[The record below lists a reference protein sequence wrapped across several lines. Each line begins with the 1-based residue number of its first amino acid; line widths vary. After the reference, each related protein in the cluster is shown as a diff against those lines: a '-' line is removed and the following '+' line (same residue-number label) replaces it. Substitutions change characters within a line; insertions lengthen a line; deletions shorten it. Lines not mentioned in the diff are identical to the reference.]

1 MQIPK
6 SNFLKNYSEKIRSSI
21 ERILQ
26 ERDCEGEVIKQSP
39 IWVRGT
45 VIGLMG
51 SALFAV
57 GWLAIAKTDEVV
69 SVSGKLEPL
78 GSVQNIQMPV
88 GGIAEEILVKDGEAV
103 TAGQIVMRL
112 DAETTK
118 QRLSTLQQRLKLK
131 LRQLDLKEAELQ
143 QYFLLNSEETK
154 MLENNLKLENKIL
167 SRFKSLASEGATSEI
182 QYLQQKNRVNDIE
195 SKLSSTKLSRIMQ
208 EAAQNQQIQQIK
220 SDLEDI
226 QSGIT
231 EASVN
236 LRYQVLRSPVDG
248 IVFDLQPRG
257 KGYAAQSTETVMKIV
272 PRKTLEAKVEI
283 PSSKIGFVK
292 VGKMVELSIDSFPA
306 RDFGVLEG
314 EVKSIGSDALPP
326 NQQENRPEYRYPA
339 IIKLA
344 NQQLK
349 LKGNK
354 ELQLQVGMSL
364 TSNIKLRKVSYLQLL
379 LGTFKEKVD
388 SLGKI

>member
-6 SNFLKNYSEKIRSSI
+6 SNFLTKYSENIRSSI

-51 SALFAV
+51 SALFAI

-131 LRQLDLKEAELQ
+131 LRQLDLKEA
-143 QYFLLNSEETK
+143 
-154 MLENNLKLENKIL
+154 
-167 SRFKSLASEGATSEI
+167 
-182 QYLQQKNRVNDIE
+182 
-195 SKLSSTKLSRIMQ
+195 
-208 EAAQNQQIQQIK
+208 
-220 SDLEDI
+220 
-226 QSGIT
+226 
-231 EASVN
+231 
-236 LRYQVLRSPVDG
+236 
-248 IVFDLQPRG
+248 
-257 KGYAAQSTETVMKIV
+257 
-272 PRKTLEAKVEI
+272 
-283 PSSKIGFVK
+283 
-292 VGKMVELSIDSFPA
+292 
-306 RDFGVLEG
+306 
-314 EVKSIGSDALPP
+314 
-326 NQQENRPEYRYPA
+326 
-339 IIKLA
+339 
-344 NQQLK
+344 
-349 LKGNK
+349 
-354 ELQLQVGMSL
+354 
-364 TSNIKLRKVSYLQLL
+364 
-379 LGTFKEKVD
+379 
-388 SLGKI
+388 